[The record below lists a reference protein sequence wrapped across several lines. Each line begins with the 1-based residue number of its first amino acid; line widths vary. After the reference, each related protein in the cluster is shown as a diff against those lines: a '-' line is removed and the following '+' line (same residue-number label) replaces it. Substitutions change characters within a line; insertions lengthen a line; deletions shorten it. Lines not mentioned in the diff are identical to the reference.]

1 MSHHYG
7 DNIMLRYWTVEE
19 KDSIS
24 CFGRCQQE
32 PVNGEASPENRQR
45 NEAMRKDARIKFLIL
60 RYLKACKD
68 HNITA
73 SISGI
78 KEMLEKSEGKYDFN
92 VVKFAADHLMAVV
105 EFHREEKS
113 EWTFRLKETVHYSTV
128 Y

>member
-1 MSHHYG
+1 MSHYYG

-19 KDSIS
+19 ENGIS

-32 PVNGEASPENRQR
+32 PINGEASHENRQR
-45 NEAMRKDARIKFLIL
+45 NEAMRQDARIKFLIL
-60 RYLKACKD
+60 RYLKECKD
-68 HNITA
+68 SNTIA
-73 SISGI
+73 VDSDI
-78 KEMLEKSEGKYDFN
+78 KKMLENSEGKYDFN

-105 EFHREEKS
+105 EFHREEKC